1 MTLLETENLAP
12 DALLRWYLEAGV
24 DEAVGE
30 DALDRYALSAAQVA
44 AAQVAAAQ
52 VAAAQVAATQARAAA
67 PAARPAPGTA
77 PMAAP
82 RPDPGPRSQ
91 QATAAPVLADSPRQA
106 AQSAAHM
113 AAAATSLEE
122 LRRALESFDGCPLKA
137 TATHTVFADGNP
149 GGALMVV
156 GEAPGR
162 DEDRLGLPFVG
173 ESGQLLDKMLASIGQ
188 TRDTFY
194 ITNVL
199 PWRPPGNRTP
209 TDAEVAVCL
218 PFLERHIELV
228 QPKVLLLVGGLAA
241 KTILAKPEGIMKLRG
256 RWQGYATPGLSHPIP
271 AIATFHPAY
280 LLRSPAQKR
289 LAWRDLL
296 DLKQKLRET
305 ARP

>member
-1 MTLLETENLAP
+1 MNSLEAEHLAP

-30 DALDRYALSAAQVA
+30 DPLDRYALSAAQAQAKAQARTQTRPVA
-44 AAQVAAAQ
+44 AG
-52 VAAAQVAATQARAAA
+52 A
-67 PAARPAPGTA
+67 P
-77 PMAAP
+77 PMAPP
-82 RPDPGPRSQ
+82 RPDPGHRP
-91 QATAAPVLADSPRQA
+91 AAMPGHAAPVLSDSPRQA

-113 AAAATSLEE
+113 AAAARSLEE
-122 LRRALESFDGCPLKA
+122 LRRALESFEGCPLKA

-228 QPKVLLLVGGLAA
+228 QPKALLLVGGLAA
-241 KTILAKPEGIMKLRG
+241 KTIFARPEGIMKLRG
-256 RWQGYATPGLSHPIP
+256 RWHGHATPGLSHPIP
-271 AIATFHPAY
+271 ALATFHPAY

-296 DLKQKLRET
+296 DLKQKLRELG
-305 ARP
+305 A